1 LIRVLIIHKA
11 VISFVKELE
20 GEFKRDLIGS
30 LIQKDSSFAMVI
42 SEALEKRVSA
52 SLFPD

>member
-1 LIRVLIIHKA
+1 LIRVPIIHKA